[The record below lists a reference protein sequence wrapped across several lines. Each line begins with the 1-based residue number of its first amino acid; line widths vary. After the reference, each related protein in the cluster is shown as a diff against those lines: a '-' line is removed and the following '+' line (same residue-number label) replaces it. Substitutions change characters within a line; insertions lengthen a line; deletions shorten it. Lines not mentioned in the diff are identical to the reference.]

1 MRKIF
6 LEKLYQKKH
15 RHFTLDY
22 IYSSDK
28 KSKLVLS
35 YESFS
40 RLKDAYIQVTRTR
53 ASASVEDESIN
64 TSLFNYI
71 VSTAGSK
78 RDRAD
83 KPRVET
89 KNAEGKN
96 SSSLAKSS
104 FSEIMLQNGL
114 QSFATEE
121 VFNIFDMD
129 RDRRVNYLEFILN
142 LYPFVDRN
150 GYSFITF
157 SSRSLIYS
165 IGSDSGSSIDDDARM
180 FFSLFDINNDGC
192 VSRREFEIII
202 TYLLADFEG
211 LIMNHKME
219 QLFNVR
225 AH

>member
-1 MRKIF
+1 
-6 LEKLYQKKH
+6 
-15 RHFTLDY
+15 
-22 IYSSDK
+22 
-28 KSKLVLS
+28 
-35 YESFS
+35 
-40 RLKDAYIQVTRTR
+40 
-53 ASASVEDESIN
+53 
-64 TSLFNYI
+64 

-202 TYLLADFEG
+202 AYLLADFEG
-211 LIMNHKME
+211 LTMNHKME